1 MGLTSL
7 PRKRAAFMAAF
18 SFQESLGHG
27 VRGKAGQIFADLP
40 QLSPDRLF
48 LRYANDQFADTLLP
62 AQPRTQAD
70 CSRLTGMGNGAHQI
84 YCTNCKNALDI
95 KIHEMLLETG
105 MRENHGLTGLPLNCH
120 AAGDRRIDSQSHFRR
135 VG

>member
-1 MGLTSL
+1 
-7 PRKRAAFMAAF
+7 MAAF
-18 SFQESLGHG
+18 SFQESLGHC
-27 VRGKAGQIFADLP
+27 VRGKVGQIFVDLP
-40 QLSPDRLF
+40 QLSPDRLV

-70 CSRLTGMGNGAHQI
+70 CSRLAGMGRVPMRFQI

-120 AAGDRRIDSQSHFRR
+120 AAGDRRIDSRSHFRR